1 MPPVLL
7 PLAERL
13 GRLALRRR
21 GFASRRVSTPHGQ
34 VHVYDAP
41 GSGGLPPVVVL
52 HGLGS
57 AATPFARLLDRLRRD
72 VRRVVAPDFPGHGFS
87 PTASV
92 RLTPGALLE
101 SVTAAID
108 ALVDEPAI
116 VVGHSLGG
124 AVALRYALARPERV
138 HSLVLVSPAGARATD
153 QEWRA
158 LREAFDVGSR
168 AEALVLLD
176 RLYHRTPWFA
186 PLLAHELPASFD
198 RPAVRDLLASASN
211 DDAPPTDALRA
222 LPMSILLLWGQS
234 ERLLPE
240 THLQYFAASLPDHT
254 VIERPAG
261 FGHCPHADA
270 PAVLAARIAE
280 FAKGA
285 SRARSQRSLSRT

>member
-7 PLAERL
+7 PLAEHL
-13 GRLALRRR
+13 GRLVLRRR
-21 GFASRRVSTPHGQ
+21 GFASRRVSTPHGP
-34 VHVYDAP
+34 VHAYEAP
-41 GSGGLPPVVVL
+41 GSGGLPPAVLL

-57 AATPFARLLDRLRRD
+57 AATPFAPVLDRLRRD

-87 PTASV
+87 PAASV

-124 AVALRYALARPERV
+124 AVALHYALARPDRV
-138 HSLVLVSPAGARATD
+138 HSLVLVSPAGARSTD

-168 AEALVLLD
+168 AEALALLD

-186 PLLAHELPASFD
+186 PLLAHELPASFE

-211 DDAPPTDALRA
+211 EDAPAPDALRA

-240 THLQYFAASLPDHT
+240 THFEYFATSLPAHA
-254 VIERPAG
+254 VIERPVG

-270 PAVLAARIAE
+270 PDALAARIAA
-280 FAKGA
+280 FARGA
-285 SRARSQRSLSRT
+285 TRR